1 MKRSVQERVGDIRV
15 AIARCS
21 VYAVDLDSTEGHVA
35 QMAVDAIE
43 RNIATIGEAANHL
56 PDTVTEALPGIDWPA
71 IRGMRNILIH
81 EYFGVEKAVVRDVI
95 ETKLQPL
102 DDVLAQYVARGV
114 RRQPPPF
121 LPVSQSSPRRK
132 PPSLGR

>member
-1 MKRSVQERVGDIRV
+1 MKRSVSERIADIRT
-15 AIARCS
+15 AIARCLD
-21 VYAVDLDSTEGHVA
+21 YAADLDSTEGHMA

-56 PDTVTEALPGIDWPA
+56 PDTVTDALPGIDWPA

-81 EYFGVEKAVVRDVI
+81 EYFGVENAVVRDVI

-102 DDVLAQYVARGV
+102 DDALAQYAARRV

-121 LPVSQSSPRRK
+121 R
-132 PPSLGR
+132 PPSQASPHREPPGLGR